1 MVLDAIIQNRV
12 KKLNGYLRKELT
24 VFSDKSTVLDANL
37 FQPPYITKSLITLI
51 EICFLRY

>member
-37 FQPPYITKSLITLI
+37 FQPPYITKSLITLM